1 MTHHRRRGHPAPL
14 AAALSA
20 LLLQACQQA
29 PLVPAP
35 LNLPRSAEIGA
46 QRQDLEAS
54 GLRATA
60 LPAPP
65 AASAPARAPER
76 APSPEQT
83 ASVPALLN
91 LDQVSLG
98 TFINVAYAEV
108 LKKSVSIDPAVLARR
123 DLVTFRSGE
132 GQSSHAL
139 ESAVQLLLKSYGVS
153 AVDVGGLVRVV
164 PDNASLG
171 AMPEIRRGAAL
182 PDTPLPLRPVFH
194 LIELQAVRQIDV
206 IGWLR
211 TLFGD
216 RVKIQEDSSRNAILV
231 SGTPDN
237 VKAALEAINVLDQPL
252 MSARASLSL
261 TPAYWSSEEL
271 AKRLADVLAAQGYA
285 VNPVGQPLVAGGV
298 RYPIILLPVPAL
310 NSVFVFAANET
321 LLKHVRT
328 WAETLDKPNE
338 RSIGK
343 SFLTY
348 QVKHKD
354 AELLAKTLQQ
364 VLTGSR
370 ATATVGGAQ
379 AGGQAAAPGAAGRTS
394 VVVDKSTNT
403 LIYQAGPDEFG
414 QITAL
419 LQALDRPSKAA
430 LIEVTVAEVSLD
442 DQNQFG
448 IEWLLNGGGPG
459 NQTFTA
465 GTLGG
470 ISLGS
475 SGFTYSVLNNAGQ
488 VRARLNALSST
499 NRVSILS
506 SPRVMARNG
515 EEATVQV
522 GQEVPI
528 ITSQQTTGTTVNTGT
543 TATPG
548 VLQTVQY
555 RSTGVILKV
564 KPAIHSGDQIDLD
577 LVQEVSEAATTDT
590 GVNVSPTFSTRKVDT
605 KLTLQN
611 GSTVM
616 LAGLIS
622 NTSTRGGGGIPL
634 LKDIP
639 VIGSLF
645 GKQTVN
651 GQRRELIVLITP
663 YILSD
668 SRDAE
673 AVTDAFRGLLGPWAR
688 PPQADDTGA
697 GKAVKQ

>member
-1 MTHHRRRGHPAPL
+1 
-14 AAALSA
+14 
-20 LLLQACQQA
+20 
-29 PLVPAP
+29 
-35 LNLPRSAEIGA
+35 
-46 QRQDLEAS
+46 
-54 GLRATA
+54 
-60 LPAPP
+60 
-65 AASAPARAPER
+65 
-76 APSPEQT
+76 
-83 ASVPALLN
+83 
-91 LDQVSLG
+91 
-98 TFINVAYAEV
+98 
-108 LKKSVSIDPAVLARR
+108 
-123 DLVTFRSGE
+123 
-132 GQSSHAL
+132 
-139 ESAVQLLLKSYGVS
+139 
-153 AVDVGGLVRVV
+153 
-164 PDNASLG
+164 
-171 AMPEIRRGAAL
+171 
-182 PDTPLPLRPVFH
+182 
-194 LIELQAVRQIDV
+194 
-206 IGWLR
+206 
-211 TLFGD
+211 
-216 RVKIQEDSSRNAILV
+216 
-231 SGTPDN
+231 
-237 VKAALEAINVLDQPL
+237 
-252 MSARASLSL
+252 
-261 TPAYWSSEEL
+261 
-271 AKRLADVLAAQGYA
+271 
-285 VNPVGQPLVAGGV
+285 
-298 RYPIILLPVPAL
+298 
-310 NSVFVFAANET
+310 
-321 LLKHVRT
+321 
-328 WAETLDKPNE
+328 
-338 RSIGK
+338 
-343 SFLTY
+343 
-348 QVKHKD
+348 
-354 AELLAKTLQQ
+354 
-364 VLTGSR
+364 
-370 ATATVGGAQ
+370 
-379 AGGQAAAPGAAGRTS
+379 
-394 VVVDKSTNT
+394 
-403 LIYQAGPDEFG
+403 
-414 QITAL
+414 
-419 LQALDRPSKAA
+419 
-430 LIEVTVAEVSLD
+430 VTVAEVSLD